1 MSRRSQRLA
10 TARRRNTTLVPI
22 LAAVGGV
29 ALVVLA
35 LSALL
40 GGRSGGRAPIE
51 VTGQPRLK
59 VDKELI
65 DLGNIQLGRTVE
77 ASFVLTNVGDQPL
90 QLAEEPYIEV
100 VEGC

>member
-1 MSRRSQRLA
+1 MSRRSQRFA
-10 TARRRNTTLVPI
+10 ARRHNTTLVPI
-22 LAAVGGV
+22 LFAVGGL
-29 ALVVLA
+29 ALVLLA
-35 LSALL
+35 LWAVL
-40 GGRSGGRAPIE
+40 GGRSGGPAKIE

-59 VDKELI
+59 VDREQI

-90 QLAEEPYIEV
+90 QIAEAPFIEV